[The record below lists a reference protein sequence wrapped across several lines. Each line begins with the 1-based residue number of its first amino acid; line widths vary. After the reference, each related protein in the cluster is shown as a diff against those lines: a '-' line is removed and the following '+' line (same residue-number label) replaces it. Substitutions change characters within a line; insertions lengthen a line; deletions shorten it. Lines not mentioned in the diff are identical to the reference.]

1 MNSIITSERVEINK
15 RMIGKTVS
23 VLRKDGSSWMGEVR
37 TVINDMTLDISD
49 NEGNLHKVDIFD
61 IRSVN

>member
-23 VLRKDGSSWMGEVR
+23 VLRKDGSNWMGEVR
-37 TVINDMTLDISD
+37 TVIDDMTLDISD
-49 NEGNLHKVDIFD
+49 SEGNLHKVDIFD

>member
-37 TVINDMTLDISD
+37 TVIDDMTLDISD

-61 IRSVN
+61 IRSIN

>member
-37 TVINDMTLDISD
+37 TVIDDMTLDISD
-49 NEGNLHKVDIFD
+49 SEGNLHKVDIFD

>member
-1 MNSIITSERVEINK
+1 MNSVITSERVEINK

-37 TVINDMTLDISD
+37 TVIDDMTLDISD
-49 NEGNLHKVDIFD
+49 SEGNLHKVDIFD